1 MIRLFTDSDTDI
13 TPEVAKE
20 YGYTVISMPYSV
32 GTETVYPYK
41 DSSYKFDVKEFYDM
55 LRAGTL
61 PSTSAISTEMYKE
74 YFEPVFAAGDDILY
88 VHFSEAMTM
97 TFSNMRKALAELKEK
112 YPDRTLYEIDTK
124 AITIGS
130 YGLVLE
136 IGDMFKAGKDV
147 NEILEWAKDN
157 VCKFAMYFFA
167 DDLKFFQKSGRV
179 SGMTAAMG
187 TILGVRPIIYMS
199 AEGQMVSIGKERGR
213 NKALFKLVDYVR
225 ELGENIKDHRI
236 IIGHSDALDIAQE
249 LGKMLTEEFGEGLR
263 IEYVA
268 VNPTAGS
275 HCGPNAIG
283 VCFSAKHR

>member
-32 GTETVYPYK
+32 GVETVYPYR
-41 DSSYKFDVKEFYDM
+41 DPDYVFDPHAFYDM
-55 LRAGTL
+55 LRGGVL
-61 PSTSAISTEMYKE
+61 PSTSAVSTEIYKQ

-97 TFSNMRKALAELKEK
+97 TFTNMRKALAELKEK
-112 YPDRTLYEIDTK
+112 YPERNLYEIDTK

-130 YGLVLE
+130 YALVRE
-136 IGDMFKAGKDV
+136 IGDMYKAGKSLE
-147 NEILEWAKDN
+147 EILEWSKNN
-157 VCKFAMYFFA
+157 VTKFAMYFFA

-187 TILGVRPIIYMS
+187 TLLGVRPIIYMS
-199 AEGQMVSIGKERGR
+199 EEGQMVSIGKERGR

-225 ELGENIKDHRI
+225 ELGENVKDHRV
-236 IIGHSDALDIAQE
+236 IIGHTDAPDIADE
-249 LGKMLTEEFGEGLR
+249 LTNLVCREFGDDVNVE
-263 IEYVA
+263 IVN

-275 HCGPNAIG
+275 HCGPNSIG
-283 VCFSAKHR
+283 ICFSAKHR